1 MKHHYGYMLVLRCS
15 RRSECTRGQGPEQW
29 VWSFQSELGCLQV
42 VAVSPANI
50 SREEKR
56 EVNDWSRP
64 GPNGKSSGM
73 DGDLGFLSLHEIP
86 QGLARHFSWSL
97 DFSL

>member
-1 MKHHYGYMLVLRCS
+1 M
-15 RRSECTRGQGPEQW
+15 
-29 VWSFQSELGCLQV
+29 WSFQSELGCLQV

-64 GPNGKSSGM
+64 GPNGKNSGM
-73 DGDLGFLSLHEIP
+73 E
-86 QGLARHFSWSL
+86 
-97 DFSL
+97 